1 VREVRR
7 IRLAVAAGV
16 IVAGLSTAGTRVA
29 AAPSAQRLE
38 AIDTFVAAEM
48 QRQKVPGVAIAVVGN
63 DGVRLSRG
71 YGYANVEHQVA
82 VTPETIFQSGSVG
95 KQFSAA
101 AVMLQVEDGRLSVDD
116 PIAKFIDCAPAAWR
130 GITVRHLLTH
140 TSGIPD
146 YTEDASGGSGLVTGV
161 DFRRDYTEQELV
173 SIACNLPLDF
183 APGTRWSYSNTGY
196 LLLGAIVR
204 RASGEFY
211 GDVLAR
217 RVFAP
222 LGMKTARVIS
232 EADIVPHRAAG
243 YQLVDGA
250 LKNQDWVASSLN
262 TTADGALYLSLLDMI
277 AWDRGLRAGAI
288 LTPQSWET
296 VYTPVRL
303 ASGRTYPYGFGWSI
317 DETPSGPWY
326 HHGGSWQ
333 GFRTYISRYVGR
345 GVTIVVLANSADSV
359 PARFV
364 DGIAQILDDDLP
376 LVTPSKPIEDREPE
390 VTARVREL
398 LERGRSGQLA
408 RTDFTQTRTIDPTI
422 GSRVAERLRPLG
434 TLQRI
439 ELLRR
444 RDLGDDREYTYVVT
458 FEKQKLNLDVA
469 FASDDRPAG
478 IELYD

>member
-1 VREVRR
+1 
-7 IRLAVAAGV
+7 
-16 IVAGLSTAGTRVA
+16 
-29 AAPSAQRLE
+29 
-38 AIDTFVAAEM
+38 
-48 QRQKVPGVAIAVVGN
+48 
-63 DGVRLSRG
+63 
-71 YGYANVEHQVA
+71 
-82 VTPETIFQSGSVG
+82 
-95 KQFSAA
+95 
-101 AVMLQVEDGRLSVDD
+101 
-116 PIAKFIDCAPAAWR
+116 
-130 GITVRHLLTH
+130 
-140 TSGIPD
+140 
-146 YTEDASGGSGLVTGV
+146 
-161 DFRRDYTEQELV
+161 
-173 SIACNLPLDF
+173 
-183 APGTRWSYSNTGY
+183 
-196 LLLGAIVR
+196 
-204 RASGEFY
+204 
-211 GDVLAR
+211 
-217 RVFAP
+217 
-222 LGMKTARVIS
+222 
-232 EADIVPHRAAG
+232 
-243 YQLVDGA
+243 

-408 RTDFTQTRTIDPTI
+408 RADFTQTRTIDPAI
-422 GSRVAERLRPLG
+422 GSVVAERLGPLG
-434 TLQRI
+434 TVRHI
-439 ELLRR
+439 DLLRR